1 MNTVAI
7 VAIVA
12 MFMVFVLGTSAGQ
25 NPETTRLQAP
35 AEVILYIDP
44 PLVIDPYMSLP
55 DRNPVR

>member
-12 MFMVFVLGTSAGQ
+12 MFLVFLARSETSPSVDSPRESG
-25 NPETTRLQAP
+25 P

-55 DRNPVR
+55 DRNPWR